1 MPVNGAVT
9 SHILKRPTADFSELL
24 ENELFCM
31 SLAERLGLTVPSVG
45 IPAAGVKVFCSERF
59 DRTPVAATRR
69 MPRRRVHQED
79 FCQILRVPPE
89 KKYERDGGPDIADCA
104 LVIRQF
110 SALPAEDLPA
120 LVRWVGFNCLI
131 GNEDAHAK
139 NLAFL
144 YTDVG
149 LRLTPHYDLVSTEVY
164 PHLRRELAMKIGSSW
179 DVRNVQKSDWR
190 RFATRLGLPW
200 ATVRRLLL
208 DLSAR
213 SRDALPEVQDV
224 CISQFGLAE
233 MYARISDLVARR
245 AVQVDRALGSG

>member
-1 MPVNGAVT
+1 VT
-9 SHILKRPTADFSELL
+9 SHILKHPTADFPELL

-31 SLAERLGLTVPSVG
+31 SLAQRLGLPVPSVG
-45 IPAAGVKVFCSERF
+45 IAAAGARVFCAERF
-59 DRTPVAATRR
+59 DRTPVGATDW
-69 MPRRRVHQED
+69 MPRRRIHQED
-79 FCQILRVPPE
+79 FCQILQVPPE
-89 KKYERDGGPDIADCA
+89 RKYERDGGPDIAECA
-104 LVIRQF
+104 RVIRQF

-144 YTDVG
+144 YTDAG

-190 RFATRLGLPW
+190 RFAARVELPW
-200 ATVRRLLL
+200 NTVRRLLL
-208 DLSAR
+208 DLAAG
-213 SRDALPEVQDV
+213 SRDALPDVQGACV
-224 CISQFGLAE
+224 SRFGQAE
-233 MYARISDLVARR
+233 MYARLSEVVARR
-245 AVQVDRALGSG
+245 AGQVDRALGSG